1 MANIFIIPGLG
12 NSGPEHWQTWFEK
25 QLPGA
30 VRIDQ
35 KEWDAPACEEWITG
49 INFALKDVDPGEVIL
64 VGHSL
69 GCVTIAQWAQQSKFP
84 VKGALLVAPSD
95 IESPVYEF
103 PATGFTPI
111 PLSPLPFPT
120 IVVTSDDD
128 HWVSLDRA
136 KFFAE
141 KWGSELVNI
150 GKAGHI
156 NAVSGYGPWPEG
168 IDILKRLL

>member
-1 MANIFIIPGLG
+1 MTKIFIIPGLG

-25 QLPGA
+25 QLPGT

-35 KEWDAPACEEWITG
+35 KEWDAPVCEDWIAT
-49 INFALKDVDPGEVIL
+49 INNALKDVDPATVIL

-69 GCVTIAQWAQQSKFP
+69 GCVTIARWAEQAKAP
-84 VKGALLVAPSD
+84 IKGAMLVAPSD

-111 PLSPLPFPT
+111 PSTPIPFPT

-141 KWGSELVNI
+141 RWGSELVNI
-150 GKAGHI
+150 GNAGHI
-156 NAVSGYGPWPEG
+156 NAVAGYGPWPEG
-168 IDILKRLL
+168 LKLLNRLL